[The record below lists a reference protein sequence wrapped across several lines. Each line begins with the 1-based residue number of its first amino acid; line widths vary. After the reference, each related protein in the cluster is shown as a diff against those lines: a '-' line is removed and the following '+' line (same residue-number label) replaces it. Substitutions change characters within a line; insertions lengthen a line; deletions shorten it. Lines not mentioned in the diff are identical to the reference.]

1 MKHCG
6 ILIVLVLL
14 LAGFWPAA
22 GLAAPKTQ
30 VFVTVAPQAFL
41 AERLGG
47 EAVEVHILAAKGQ
60 DPHTFEPTPK
70 QAAALAQAQLFFTVD
85 MPFEKQL
92 VAKVLAA
99 NNRQLKV
106 VDVTTG
112 ITRLAMTE
120 DDHHGHPGDRH
131 AAQAGRAKEQGEP
144 DPHVWLAPANLMIM
158 AQNMTAALIAA
169 MPERRELLRRNLDSL
184 LAELAALDQ
193 RLTASL
199 APHRGKTFY
208 VFHPAF
214 GYFAHAYGLTQEAVE
229 TGGKSPT
236 PKRLAELVRQAKAD
250 GVRVIFV
257 QPQFDAKA
265 AATVARG
272 IGGSVVSIDP
282 MAREVPANLTAVAVA
297 IDQAFRQQPATGGVV
312 RP

>member
-6 ILIVLVLL
+6 ILTALVLL
-14 LAGFWPAA
+14 LTGLWTPVV
-22 GLAAPKTQ
+22 LAAPKTQ

-47 EAVEVHILAAKGQ
+47 EAVEVQILAAKGQ

-99 NNRQLKV
+99 NNRKLRV
-106 VDVTTG
+106 VDSTTG

-120 DDHHGHPGDRH
+120 GEDGHGHQALQPGQANDR
-131 AAQAGRAKEQGEP
+131 GEP
-144 DPHVWLAPANLMIM
+144 DPHVWLAPANLTIM
-158 AQNMTAALIAA
+158 ARNMAAALIAT

-184 LAELAALDQ
+184 LHELTALDQ
-193 RLTASL
+193 RLAASL

-214 GYFAHAYGLTQEAVE
+214 GYFAQAYGLTQEAVE
-229 TGGKSPT
+229 TGGKSPS

-282 MAREVPANLTAVAVA
+282 MAREVPANLTAIAAA
-297 IDQAFRQQPATGGVV
+297 IEQALRQQPATGGVQGK
-312 RP
+312 

>member
-6 ILIVLVLL
+6 ILTVLVLL

-22 GLAAPKTQ
+22 GLAASKTQ

-85 MPFEKQL
+85 LPFEKQL

-99 NNRQLKV
+99 NNPKLRV
-106 VDVTTG
+106 VDSTTG
-112 ITRLAMTE
+112 IIRLMMTE
-120 DDHHGHPGDRH
+120 EDHHGH
-131 AAQAGRAKEQGEP
+131 QAGKAGQAKDQGEP
-144 DPHVWLAPANLMIM
+144 DPHVWLAPANLTIM
-158 AQNMTAALIAA
+158 ARNMAAALIAA
-169 MPERRELLRRNLDSL
+169 MPERGELLRRNLDSL

-193 RLTASL
+193 RLAASL

-229 TGGKSPT
+229 IGGKSPS

-282 MAREVPANLTAVAVA
+282 MAREVPANLTTVAAA
-297 IDQAFRQQPATGGVV
+297 IEQAFRQQPATGGSA

>member
-1 MKHCG
+1 MKPCG
-6 ILIVLVLL
+6 ILTIVLLMLTGLWAPVV
-14 LAGFWPAA
+14 
-22 GLAAPKTQ
+22 LAAPKTQ
-30 VFVTVAPQAFL
+30 VFVTIAPQAFL

-60 DPHTFEPTPK
+60 DPHTFEATPR
-70 QAAALAQAQLFFTVD
+70 QAAALAQAQLFFTVA

-92 VAKVLAA
+92 VAKVKAA
-99 NNRQLKV
+99 NNRKLRV
-106 VDVTTG
+106 VDSTTG

-120 DDHHGHPGDRH
+120 EHHDGHGHHAPPSGPAKDR
-131 AAQAGRAKEQGEP
+131 GEP
-144 DPHVWLAPANLMIM
+144 DPHVWLSPANLTIM
-158 AQNMTAALIAA
+158 AKNMAAALTAA
-169 MPERRELLRRNLDSL
+169 MPERGELLQQNLNSL
-184 LAELAALDQ
+184 LLELNALDQ
-193 RLTASL
+193 RLAASL

-214 GYFAHAYGLTQEAVE
+214 GYFAQAYGLTQEAVE
-229 TGGKSPT
+229 TGGKSPS

-272 IGGSVVSIDP
+272 IGGRVVPIDP
-282 MAREVPANLTAVAVA
+282 MAKEVPANLAAIAAA
-297 IDQAFRQQPATGGVV
+297 IDQAFRQQPATSGGGGQ
-312 RP
+312 

>member
-85 MPFEKQL
+85 IPFEKQL
-92 VAKVLAA
+92 VAKVLAV
-99 NNRQLKV
+99 NNPKLRV
-106 VDVTTG
+106 VDSTTG

-120 DDHHGHPGDRH
+120 EHHDGGH
-131 AAQAGRAKEQGEP
+131 AAQASRAKEQGEP

-158 AQNMTAALIAA
+158 AQNMAAALIAA

-184 LAELAALDQ
+184 LSELAALDQ
-193 RLTASL
+193 RLAASL

-229 TGGKSPT
+229 TGGKSPS

-250 GVRVIFV
+250 RVRVIFV

>member
-85 MPFEKQL
+85 IPFEKQL
-92 VAKVLAA
+92 VAKVLAV
-99 NNRQLKV
+99 NNPKLRV
-106 VDVTTG
+106 FDSTTG

-120 DDHHGHPGDRH
+120 EHHDGGH

-158 AQNMTAALIAA
+158 AQNMAAALIAA

-184 LAELAALDQ
+184 LSELAALDQ
-193 RLTASL
+193 RLAASL

-229 TGGKSPT
+229 TGGKSPS

-250 GVRVIFV
+250 RVRVIFV

-265 AATVARG
+265 AVTVARG

>member
-6 ILIVLVLL
+6 ILTVLVLL
-14 LAGFWPAA
+14 LAGFWPVA
-22 GLAAPKTQ
+22 GLAAPKTR

-60 DPHTFEPTPK
+60 DPHTFEPTPR
-70 QAAALAQAQLFFTVD
+70 QAAALAQAQLFFTVE

-99 NNRQLKV
+99 NNRQLRV
-106 VDVTTG
+106 VDSTTG
-112 ITRLAMTE
+112 ITRLMMTE
-120 DDHHGHPGDRH
+120 EHHDGHH
-131 AAQAGRAKEQGEP
+131 AAQPGRAKDQGEP
-144 DPHVWLAPANLMIM
+144 DPHVWLDPANLTIM
-158 AQNMTAALIAA
+158 AKNMAAALIAA
-169 MPERRELLRRNLDSL
+169 MPERGELLRRNLDSL
-184 LAELAALDQ
+184 LNELTALDQ
-193 RLTASL
+193 RLAASL
-199 APHRGKTFY
+199 AQHRGKTFY

-229 TGGKSPT
+229 TGGKSPS

-272 IGGSVVSIDP
+272 IGGTVVSIDP
-282 MAREVPANLTAVAVA
+282 MAREVPANLTAVAAA
-297 IDQAFRQQPATGGVV
+297 IDQAFRKQPATGGFV

>member
-1 MKHCG
+1 MKPCG
-6 ILIVLVLL
+6 LLAGLVLL
-14 LAGFWPAA
+14 LTGLWSPVA
-22 GLAAPKTQ
+22 LAAPKTQ

-60 DPHTFEPTPK
+60 DPHTFEPTPR

-92 VAKVLAA
+92 VAKILAA
-99 NNRQLKV
+99 NNRKLKV
-106 VDVTTG
+106 VDSTTG

-120 DDHHGHPGDRH
+120 DEHDGHGQAGDR
-131 AAQAGRAKEQGEP
+131 GEP
-144 DPHVWLAPANLMIM
+144 DPHVWLAPANLTIM
-158 AQNMTAALIAA
+158 AQNMAAALTTA
-169 MPERRELLRRNLDSL
+169 MPERRELLRRNLNSL
-184 LAELAALDQ
+184 LHELTALDQ
-193 RLTASL
+193 RLAASL

-229 TGGKSPT
+229 TGGKSPS

-272 IGGSVVSIDP
+272 IGGAVVSIDP
-282 MAREVPANLTAVAVA
+282 MAREVPANLTAIAAA
-297 IDQAFRQQPATGGVV
+297 IEQAFRQQPATGGAKGK
-312 RP
+312 